1 MNGYH
6 QGAAREQ
13 AARSASPQ
21 VTAPVEQ
28 DTNRVIE
35 RGVPV
40 WRAGRGE
47 LAGGVRSEAR
57 SHVAAHVVAGGV
69 TRRSGSGSEVMR
81 RPALWRA
88 ECGHG
93 AVFIAF
99 RNAFSSV
106 GGSPLQRNAAG
117 FHGNVKRDSARAG
130 WGGERRG
137 QAPRNSFSPPA
148 FHAYLE

>member
-47 LAGGVRSEAR
+47 LAGGVRSEVRGQKSCGGPRCGGRSDSKVRVGVR
-57 SHVAAHVVAGGV
+57 SHEAAHVVAGGV
-69 TRRSGSGSEVMR
+69 TRGSGSGSEVIW
-81 RPALWRA
+81 RPTLWRA
-88 ECGHG
+88 E
-93 AVFIAF
+93 
-99 RNAFSSV
+99 
-106 GGSPLQRNAAG
+106 
-117 FHGNVKRDSARAG
+117 
-130 WGGERRG
+130 
-137 QAPRNSFSPPA
+137 
-148 FHAYLE
+148 